1 MRLRFDIT
9 QGKITVNGMDNV
21 ELMISVNKGE
31 DLKPIAKAAS
41 GGELSRIMLA
51 IKSVC
56 AENDDTPTMIF
67 DEIDTGIS
75 GRAARKVGKKLSD
88 IAQKRQVLCVTHLA
102 QIAALSDNHLLIQ
115 KNSDESR
122 TYTTVQQLGY
132 DDKVREVAR
141 LISGD
146 SSDASLR
153 SAEELIKRRGEE
165 NAE

>member
-1 MRLRFDIT
+1 
-9 QGKITVNGMDNV
+9 
-21 ELMISVNKGE
+21 
-31 DLKPIAKAAS
+31 
-41 GGELSRIMLA
+41 MLA

-75 GRAARKVGKKLSD
+75 GRAARKVGSKLSG
-88 IAQKRQVLCVTHLA
+88 IAEKRQVLCVTHLA

-122 TYTTVQQLGY
+122 TYTTVQRLGH
-132 DDKVREVAR
+132 DGKVREVAR

-146 SSDASLR
+146 SSEASLR
-153 SAEELIKRRGEE
+153 SAEELISRRGADSGE
-165 NAE
+165 